1 MPDAAKQVGPM
12 LDIALIHYPVYNKNR
27 LIIGSAVTNLDLHDL
42 ARAGRTFGV
51 GTVYIVTPFAD
62 QQELVKEIVGHWQ
75 DGYGAQYNRDRKEA
89 LTVIEICTDLEEL
102 FERVTA
108 ARQGRPTILATAA
121 ASQEK
126 TVSFQE
132 VRAGVKNSENYLLLF
147 GTAWGL
153 TEEVFTMVDG
163 CLPPISGTGDYNHL
177 SVRSAVSIMLDRIL
191 APRDL

>member
-1 MPDAAKQVGPM
+1 M

-27 LIIGSAVTNLDLHDL
+27 LVIGSAVTNLDLHDL
-42 ARAGRTFGV
+42 ARAGRTYGV

-62 QQELVKEIVGHWQ
+62 QQELVREIVGHWQ
-75 DGYGAQYNRDRKEA
+75 DGYGAQYNKDRKEA

-102 FERVTA
+102 FERVTI

-121 ASQEK
+121 TSQAK
-126 TVSFQE
+126 TVTFQD
-132 VRAGVKNSENYLLLF
+132 VRARVGSREDFLLLF

-163 CLPPISGTGDYNHL
+163 SLPPIIGAGDYNHL
-177 SVRSAVSIMLDRIL
+177 AVRSAVSIMLDRIL
-191 APRDL
+191 GSRD

>member
-1 MPDAAKQVGPM
+1 MVPM

-27 LIIGSAVTNLDLHDL
+27 EIIGSAVTNLDLHDL
-42 ARAGRTFGV
+42 ARAGRTYGV

-89 LTVIEICTDLEEL
+89 LAVIEICTDLEEL
-102 FERVTA
+102 FERVTT
-108 ARQGRPTILATAA
+108 ARKRRPTILATAA
-121 ASQEK
+121 SSQGK
-126 TVSFQE
+126 TMSFQD
-132 VRAGVKNSENYLLLF
+132 VRNGVEKDQDFLLLF

-153 TEEVFTMVDG
+153 SKEVFNMVDG
-163 CLPPISGTGDYNHL
+163 SLPPITGAGDYNHL

-191 APRDL
+191 GQRDSL

>member
-1 MPDAAKQVGPM
+1 M

-27 LIIGSAVTNLDLHDL
+27 EIIGSAVTNLDLHDL
-42 ARAGRTFGV
+42 ARAGRTYGV
-51 GTVYIVTPFAD
+51 GAVYIVTPFAD

-102 FERVTA
+102 FKRVTA

-121 ASQEK
+121 ACQNEI
-126 TVSFQE
+126 VSFQD
-132 VRAGVKNSENYLLLF
+132 VRARVEKENFLLLF

-163 CLPPISGTGDYNHL
+163 SLPPIIGAGDYNHL

-191 APRDL
+191 GTRDL

>member
-1 MPDAAKQVGPM
+1 M

-27 LIIGSAVTNLDLHDL
+27 EIIGSAVTNLDLHDL
-42 ARAGRTFGV
+42 ARAGRTYGV
-51 GTVYIVTPFAD
+51 GAVYIVTPFAD

-89 LTVIEICTDLEEL
+89 LTVIEICTDLDEL

-108 ARQGRPTILATAA
+108 DRKARPTILATTAA
-121 ASQEK
+121 CQDN
-126 TVSFQE
+126 TVSFQDMR
-132 VRAGVKNSENYLLLF
+132 VRVEKENFLLLF

-153 TEEVFTMVDG
+153 TEEVFAMVDG
-163 CLPPISGTGDYNHL
+163 SLPPITGAGDYNHL

-191 APRDL
+191 GQRDL

>member
-1 MPDAAKQVGPM
+1 M

-27 LIIGSAVTNLDLHDL
+27 EIIGSAVTNLDLHDL
-42 ARAGRTFGV
+42 ARAGRTYGV

-75 DGYGAQYNRDRKEA
+75 DGYGATYNKDRKEA
-89 LTVIEICTDLEEL
+89 LAVIEICTDLEEL
-102 FERVTA
+102 FERVTT

-121 ASQEK
+121 ACQGK
-126 TVSFQE
+126 TRSFQDVRGE
-132 VRAGVKNSENYLLLF
+132 VDKGQNFLLLF

-153 TEEVFTMVDG
+153 SEEVFAQVDG
-163 CLPPISGTGDYNHL
+163 SLPPITGTGDYNHL

-191 APRDL
+191 GQRDL